1 MRHAPASAATP
12 LPDRRAFMGYF
23 TQVGLGAT
31 LLPGVL
37 WAKVAEGAD
46 LTPATVAA
54 AEEVAGVH
62 FEPAERE
69 MLLEGLKRQT
79 EQLTALHALPLD
91 NAVAPALVF
100 VPRLAS
106 AAAPAAGAKP
116 AEPITPRGS
125 ARATPVRLAA
135 VPRDAELAFQ
145 PVSVL
150 GELLRTRQVTSAALT
165 RLYLDRIRRH
175 DATLKSVITL
185 TEERALAAAA
195 RADDEIARGRWRGP
209 LHGVPWGAKDLLAA
223 KGYPTTWG
231 AGPYRDQVIDEDA
244 EVVRRLDAA
253 GAVLVAKLSL
263 GELAQGDVWFGRG
276 PTDAAGDEAKTRG
289 GVRTRNPWK
298 LDQGSS
304 GSSAGPAS
312 AVAAGL
318 VGFAIGSETLGSISS
333 PSTRCGATGLRPTF
347 GRVPRTGAMALS
359 WSMDKLG
366 PICRSAEDCAL
377 VLDAI
382 RGPDG
387 HDLACADAPFR
398 WDARR
403 PLSGL
408 RVGFVQAAFDLPVAD
423 PKDPKRVQH
432 PTKPFDDAALAV
444 LRDRLGVHLTPVAL
458 PEAPYDAMRV
468 ILTAEAAAAFD
479 ALTRSE
485 RDRELVQQG
494 RSDWANTFRTARFIP
509 AVDYVNANRQRVLA
523 MRAWARLF
531 EGPQAVDVIV
541 TPTTAA
547 GLTQLVGTNLT
558 GHPAVIVPHGFRDD
572 GTPVSLTF
580 LGALDGEA
588 APLRVAHAYQQATD
602 FHRRRPGGFA

>member
-1 MRHAPASAATP
+1 
-12 LPDRRAFMGYF
+12 
-23 TQVGLGAT
+23 
-31 LLPGVL
+31 VL
-37 WAKVAEGAD
+37 WAKVADGAD
-46 LTPATVAA
+46 LTVATVAA
-54 AEEVAGVH
+54 AEEVAGVR

-69 MLLEGLKRQT
+69 ALLDGLKRQT
-79 EQLTALHALPLD
+79 EQLAALHALPLA

-100 VPRLAS
+100 APRLDPRRS
-106 AAAPAAGAKP
+106 A
-116 AEPITPRGS
+116 TGS
-125 ARATPVRLAA
+125 ATSGAGGGATARGRARAERVTVTA
-135 VPRDAELAFQ
+135 VPRDADLAFQ
-145 PVSVL
+145 PVAVL
-150 GELLRTRQVTSAALT
+150 GELLRTRQVTSTALT

-175 DATLKSVITL
+175 DPTLKCVITV

-195 RADDEIARGRWRGP
+195 RADADIARGRWRGP

-223 KGYPTTWG
+223 RGYPTTWG
-231 AGPYRDQVIDEDA
+231 AGPYRAQVLDEDA

-276 PTDAAGDEAKTRG
+276 PTDATGEEAKTRG

-298 LDQGSS
+298 PDQGSS

-318 VGFAIGSETLGSISS
+318 VAFAIGSETLGSISS
-333 PSTRCGATGLRPTF
+333 PSTRCGVTGLRPTF

-366 PICRSAEDCAL
+366 PMCRSAEDCAL

-382 RGPDG
+382 RGADG
-387 HDLACADAPFR
+387 HDLACVDAPFR
-398 WDARR
+398 WDPQR
-403 PLSGL
+403 PLAEL
-408 RVGFVQAAFDLPVAD
+408 RIGYVRSAFELPETD
-423 PKDPKRVQH
+423 PKDPRRSTH
-432 PTKPFDDAALAV
+432 PTKSFDDAALAV
-444 LRDRLGVHLTPVAL
+444 LRDRLGLRLAPVEL
-458 PEAPYDAMRV
+458 PDAPYDAMRL

-479 ALTRSE
+479 ELTRSE

-494 RSDWANTFRTARFIP
+494 RFDWANTFRTARFIP
-509 AVDYVNANRQRVLA
+509 AVDYINANRQRTLA

-531 EGPQAVDVIV
+531 TGPQAVDVVV
-541 TPTTAA
+541 TPTSAA
-547 GLTQLVGTNLT
+547 GLAQLVATNLT
-558 GHPAVIVPHGFRDD
+558 GHPAVVLPHGFRDD

-588 APLRVAHAYQQATD
+588 AMLRVAHAFQRATD
-602 FHRRRPGGFA
+602 FHRRRPPAFA